1 MTALRPCAAGG
12 VLPLL
17 SSTWSRNLAARSVQS
32 RCAVSAR
39 ATPLSRLGATAAACV
54 GAPYPSPAAPAARGG
69 YAETTTRGGSA
80 ATEMSR
86 RHASGRAGCI
96 SRVTSADS
104 SEGAAGIA
112 ACSTPSSLPSSCV
125 RRETAASAE

>member
-1 MTALRPCAAGG
+1 MEPQFGRQIRAEPLRGLG
-12 VLPLL
+12 
-17 SSTWSRNLAARSVQS
+17 ARD
-32 RCAVSAR
+32 
-39 ATPLSRLGATAAACV
+39 TPLQARCDRRRV
-54 GAPYPSPAAPAARGG
+54 RRAPYPSPAAPAARGG

-112 ACSTPSSLPSSCV
+112 ACSTPSSLT
-125 RRETAASAE
+125 RASMLTFQK